1 VAGAL
6 ALPAVS
12 SSHPFRE
19 PLEVTAV
26 FSLFD
31 DAVSV
36 AYHAVV
42 ALAAALTPLA
52 GGMAAAAAVVLCTIA
67 VRLLLLPLSYHAIR
81 GQACQARLAP
91 QVQALRQRHAGHP
104 DRLQRELT
112 ELYRREGTGMLT
124 GCLPALL
131 QLPLLSV
138 IYRVFRSGTI
148 GGRPSSLLGRS
159 LLGAPLG
166 SHWLG
171 GAGLISTQGLVFLG
185 LFALLAAAAF
195 LAGRVSRTL
204 GQTAQPAGA
213 AGVVTRAV
221 PYTTV
226 AIAAVLPL
234 AAGLYLLTSTAWS
247 AAERAVFARRLAPAR
262 GPGSG
267 PQDVRR
273 RSRSA

>member
-1 VAGAL
+1 
-6 ALPAVS
+6 
-12 SSHPFRE
+12 
-19 PLEVTAV
+19 V

-52 GGMAAAAAVVLCTIA
+52 GGMAAAAAIVACTMA
-67 VRLLLLPLSYHAIR
+67 VRLLLLPLSYRAAR
-81 GQACQARLAP
+81 GQARQARLAP

-112 ELYRREGTGMLT
+112 ELYRREGTGMLA

-138 IYRVFRSGTI
+138 IYRVFRSGTV

-171 GAGLISTQGLVFLG
+171 GAGPISTQGLVFIG

-204 GQTAQPAGA
+204 GQTAQPDGV
-213 AGVVTRAV
+213 AGVLTRV
-221 PYTTV
+221 LPYTTV
-226 AIAAVLPL
+226 AVAAVLPL

-267 PQDVRR
+267 RLGGRGDKGGATT
-273 RSRSA
+273 SGAAG

>member
-1 VAGAL
+1 M
-6 ALPAVS
+6 
-12 SSHPFRE
+12 
-19 PLEVTAV
+19 

-31 DAVSV
+31 DAVNV

-52 GGMAAAAAVVLCTIA
+52 GGMAAAVAVIFFTMA
-67 VRLLLLPLSYHAIR
+67 VRLLLLPLSYHAFR
-81 GQACQARLAP
+81 GQASQARLAP
-91 QVQALRQRHAGHP
+91 QIQALRQRHAGQP

-138 IYRVFRSGTI
+138 IYRVFRSGTV

-159 LLGAPLG
+159 LLGVPLG
-166 SHWLG
+166 SHWLSAPG
-171 GAGLISTQGLVFLG
+171 PVSAQGLVFLG
-185 LFALLAAAAF
+185 LFGLLAVAGF
-195 LAGRVSRTL
+195 LAARAGRTL
-204 GQTAQPAGA
+204 GQSPQPAGL
-213 AGVVTRAV
+213 AGVMTRAI

-226 AIAAVLPL
+226 AIAAFMPL
-234 AAGLYLLTSTAWS
+234 AAGLYLLTTTAWS
-247 AAERAVFARRLAPAR
+247 AAERAVFARKLAPSP

-267 PQDVRR
+267 PRDVRP